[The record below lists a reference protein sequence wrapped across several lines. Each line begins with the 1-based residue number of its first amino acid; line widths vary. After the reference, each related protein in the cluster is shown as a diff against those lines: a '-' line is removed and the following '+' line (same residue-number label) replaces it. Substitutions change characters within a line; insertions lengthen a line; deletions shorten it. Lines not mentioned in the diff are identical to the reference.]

1 MNCRRRR
8 AERSSATCCERL
20 DRRAYAPGR
29 GRRNVEF
36 SGQTVV
42 VTGAASGI
50 GLATARSFAAEGA
63 HVIVADIA
71 RDKGEEAAARLRAD
85 GGKADFVPLDVASDD
100 SIAAFAQTAFAIGDV
115 AVLANV
121 AGYGKGQPF
130 VENTMDFWGRV
141 VDINLMGPIK
151 LTRALLD
158 PMISRRSGKI
168 VNVASDAGRNG
179 SSGETVYSGAKGGLI
194 AFSKGLARE
203 MARYAINVN
212 CICPGP
218 TETPMLMA
226 LPEAHLDAF
235 RRAIPFHRF
244 ARPDEIA
251 DAILFLAS
259 DRASYITGQTLSVS
273 GGLTMF

>member
-1 MNCRRRR
+1 VSFTGK
-8 AERSSATCCERL
+8 A
-20 DRRAYAPGR
+20 
-29 GRRNVEF
+29 
-36 SGQTVV
+36 VV

-50 GLATARSFAAEGA
+50 GMATAEAFGA
-63 HVIVADIA
+63 RGARVIVADLA
-71 RDKGEEAAARLRAD
+71 VDRGEEAAGRIRAAGHD
-85 GGKADFVPLDVASDD
+85 AHFVALDVASDE
-100 SIAAFAQTAFAIGDV
+100 SIAAFAQKAFSLGEV
-115 AVLANV
+115 HVLANV

-130 VENTMDFWGRV
+130 VENTPDFWDRV

-158 PMISRRSGKI
+158 PMIARRSGKI

-203 MARYAINVN
+203 MARYSINVN
-212 CICPGP
+212 CVCPGP

-226 LPEAHLDAF
+226 LPENHLDAF
-235 RRAIPFHRF
+235 RRAIPFRRF
-244 ARPDEIA
+244 AKPSEIA
-251 DAILFLAS
+251 DAILFFAGDQS
-259 DRASYITGQTLSVS
+259 SYITGQTLSVS